1 MIAAV
6 NVESSI
12 TLTKDGVGP
21 GGGESSIT
29 FTSDTGVGKGK
40 DERGVIHVIVYLGT
54 NLNYN
59 IG

>member
-40 DERGVIHVIVYLGT
+40 DERGVIPIF
-54 NLNYN
+54 YN
-59 IG
+59 RIELLKI

>member
-29 FTSDTGVGKGK
+29 GVGKGK
-40 DERGVIHVIVYLGT
+40 NERGVIPIF
-54 NLNYN
+54 YN
-59 IG
+59 RI

>member
-12 TLTKDGVGP
+12 TLIKDGVGP
-21 GGGESSIT
+21 GGGEASIT

-40 DERGVIHVIVYLGT
+40 DERGVIPIFYKDK
-54 NLNYN
+54 
-59 IG
+59 